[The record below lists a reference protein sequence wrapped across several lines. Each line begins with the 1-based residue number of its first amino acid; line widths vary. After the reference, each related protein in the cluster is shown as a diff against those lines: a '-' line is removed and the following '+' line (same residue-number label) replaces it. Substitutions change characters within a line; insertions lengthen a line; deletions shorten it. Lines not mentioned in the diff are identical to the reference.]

1 VHATCPACN
10 YALAGTPGAPDGALE
25 PFKAD
30 VTCPECGATYLAGT
44 LIIVGA
50 SQPLAAIRGRSFLAR
65 IGLSIGY
72 GGGCGATMLHVAGA
86 FSLSLVVAA
95 AMDIVQGGMRY
106 RSGPRL
112 FFLIVAVCVL
122 VAVGRWW
129 WRRRRVAADDGIR
142 ADERDRVLIVGP
154 SGVRD
159 GTRDLSAREVRG
171 FRVHECMSAVDG
183 RTVVAVRATGT
194 TDLGLST
201 YTFVVHVAIPAG
213 STHRF
218 ADSLNALVRGRTAPA
233 DPLPDE
239 LSGSRDL
246 PRFNR
251 RWMSPVV
258 GLLMAIDLML
268 AVVVNAWVLL
278 AIPVLVLPLI
288 LAAENPPG
296 AAVLWRFS
304 PHALVQMFRVPSRPI
319 HWYRDSNVVQAT
331 MFEFGVSVPLGS
343 LRSLELR
350 ESHGMP
356 YLVVRRTYPW
366 RRSLVFVPDDWLGIE
381 PRAFAQAVADRLRVM
396 FVDKSPG

>member
-1 VHATCPACN
+1 M
-10 YALAGTPGAPDGALE
+10 PGAPDGALE
-25 PFKAD
+25 PFKGD

-50 SQPLAAIRGRSFLAR
+50 SQPLAAIRERPLLAR

-95 AMDIVQGGMRY
+95 VIDIVQGGMWY
-106 RSGPRL
+106 RWGAGL

-122 VAVGRWW
+122 AAVGRWW
-129 WRRRRVAADDGIR
+129 WRRRRVAAKDGVR
-142 ADERDRVLIVGP
+142 ADECDRVLIVGP

-171 FRVHECMSAVDG
+171 FRVHECMSAADG
-183 RTVVAVRATGT
+183 RTAVAVRATGT
-194 TDLGLST
+194 TDLGMST
-201 YTFVVHVAIPAG
+201 YTFVVHVTIPAG

-246 PRFNR
+246 PSFNR
-251 RWMSPVV
+251 RWISPVV
-258 GLLMAIDLML
+258 GVLVAIDLML
-268 AVVVNAWVLL
+268 AIAVSGWMLLALPVLL
-278 AIPVLVLPLI
+278 VTLI
-288 LAAENPPG
+288 LAAESPPG
-296 AAVLWRFS
+296 AAVFWRFS
-304 PHALVQMFRVPSRPI
+304 PHALVQMFRVPYGSTLRLS
-319 HWYRDSNVVQAT
+319 DSGVARAT
-331 MFEFGVSVPLGS
+331 MLEFGVSVPFSS

-350 ESHGMP
+350 ESHGML

-381 PRAFAQAVADRLRVM
+381 PRAFAQAVADRLRVG
-396 FVDKSPG
+396 FVDKSLG